1 MAATNNKG
9 ALITLYWLEQ
19 SRSQRIVWLL
29 EELNL
34 SYSLKTFKR
43 GSDMLAPAELKNVH
57 PLGKSPVI
65 SIESPATSKPLVLA
79 ESGAIVEFLCD
90 HFGGD
95 KLVPKK
101 YAPGKEGQIG
111 GESESWM
118 RYRFYMHYAEG
129 SLMPLMVITLLVH
142 RIRNAPVPFFIRPI
156 PAFVASQIESQF
168 LTRNLQTH
176 FSFLED
182 QIKTAPDGG
191 KFLCGKELTAADI
204 LMSFPLIAAGERDVF
219 DKDQHPELTAYINR
233 LKDSEGYK
241 KAVAKIEE
249 VEGTFQASL

>member
-9 ALITLYWLEQ
+9 ASITLYWLEQ
-19 SRSQRIVWLL
+19 SRSHRIAWLL

-34 SYSLKTFKR
+34 SYGLKTFKR
-43 GSDMLAPAELKNVH
+43 GSDMLAPAELKNIH

-90 HFGGD
+90 NFGGE
-95 KLVPKK
+95 KLIPNK

-111 GESESWM
+111 GESESWL

-129 SLMPLMVITLLVH
+129 SLMPVMFLTLLVY
-142 RIRNAPVPFFIRPI
+142 RIRNAPVPFFIKPI
-156 PAFVASQIESQF
+156 PWIVASQIESQF
-168 LTRNLQTH
+168 LTRNQEAH

-182 QIKTAPDGG
+182 QLKTAPDGG

-204 LMSFPLIAAGERDVF
+204 LMSFPLIAGADRGVF
-219 DKDQHPELTAYINR
+219 TKDKYPELTAYTNR
-233 LKDSEGYK
+233 LQETEGYK
-241 KAVAKIEE
+241 KAVAKIEQ
-249 VEGTFQASL
+249 VEGSFQASL